1 MPLPSSYTPG
11 SGRLAITQGFRV
23 SLDGYTEPRLERA
36 VSRMI
41 DRLTR
46 QTGMPF
52 VAGLAPAGQG
62 TLTITTRQASEP
74 VQKLGEDESY
84 SLTVTPQGAKL
95 SAANPLGVL
104 RGMETFLQMVT
115 QDGQGWGATAATI
128 NDKPR
133 FPWRGLSFD
142 VSRHFMPLEVV
153 KRNIDG
159 LAAVKM
165 NVLHLHFSDDQGYR
179 IESKRWP
186 KLHQLGSDGQYYTQ
200 DQVRD
205 LIAYA
210 RTGACGWCR
219 KWISP
224 DTPPP
229 YSRRIRVGGRAWTV
243 QDRRKWGI
251 FDPTLDPTKEQVY
264 TFLNG
269 LIGELAGLF
278 PDAFFHIGGDEV
290 SGKQWTTS
298 EHVQAFMKEH
308 GLKNNH
314 EFQRYFNSRV
324 QPIVAEYGKRMEG
337 WDEILAPG
345 LKKEIVIQ
353 SWRGPKS
360 LVEAAKEGY
369 AGLLSNGYY
378 LDLIEPASRHYLMD
392 PLPPESI
399 AALDEAQRASVLGG
413 EAAMWVEY
421 TSPETVD
428 SRIWPRTCRGSG
440 AAVVPGERA
449 RSRFHVCTFGN
460 DEPVAGVDRTNA
472 PERTAADA
480 AAYGRRR
487 VRHADPAAGGC
498 RGAGERLRTRRNGGV
513 HAADS
518 ANRLVDAARPESDLA
533 RTFAGEVKR
542 GEWNKVRGYLERWRD
557 NDARLQPIIAKREI
571 LSEAAPL
578 STALARVAV
587 IGLQAL
593 DAIEKGTKPDS
604 GWLEQSRAA
613 LKSAAAPK
621 GPMLL
626 MIVPAVEQLV
636 DRAGAR

>member
-1 MPLPSSYTPG
+1 MLAGGAAFAADPNLMPLPSSYTPG

-62 TLTITTRQASEP
+62 TLTITTRQASES
-74 VQKLGEDESY
+74 VQKVGEDESY
-84 SLTVTPQGAKL
+84 SLTVTPQGAQL

-115 QDGQGWGATAATI
+115 QDAQGWGATAATI

-142 VSRHFMPLEVV
+142 VARHFMPLEVV

-210 RTGACGWCR
+210 RDRGLRVVPEVDIPGHTTAILTAYPELGVEPG
-219 KWISP
+219 
-224 DTPPP
+224 P
-229 YSRRIRVGGRAWTV
+229 YKIE
-243 QDRRKWGI
+243 RKWGI

-290 SGKQWTTS
+290 SGKQWSTS

-378 LDLIEPASRHYLMD
+378 
-392 PLPPESI
+392 
-399 AALDEAQRASVLGG
+399 
-413 EAAMWVEY
+413 W
-421 TSPETVD
+421 T
-428 SRIWPRTCRGSG
+428 
-440 AAVVPGERA
+440 
-449 RSRFHVCTFGN
+449 
-460 DEPVAGVDRTNA
+460 
-472 PERTAADA
+472 
-480 AAYGRRR
+480 
-487 VRHADPAAGGC
+487 
-498 RGAGERLRTRRNGGV
+498 
-513 HAADS
+513 
-518 ANRLVDAARPESDLA
+518 
-533 RTFAGEVKR
+533 
-542 GEWNKVRGYLERWRD
+542 
-557 NDARLQPIIAKREI
+557 
-571 LSEAAPL
+571 
-578 STALARVAV
+578 
-587 IGLQAL
+587 
-593 DAIEKGTKPDS
+593 
-604 GWLEQSRAA
+604 
-613 LKSAAAPK
+613 
-621 GPMLL
+621 
-626 MIVPAVEQLV
+626 
-636 DRAGAR
+636 